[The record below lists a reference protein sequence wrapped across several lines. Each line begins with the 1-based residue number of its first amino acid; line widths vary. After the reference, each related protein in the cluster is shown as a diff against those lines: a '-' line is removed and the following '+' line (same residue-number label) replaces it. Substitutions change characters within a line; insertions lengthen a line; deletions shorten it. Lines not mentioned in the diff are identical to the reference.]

1 MPFRSTVGSAVVFE
15 NGEPRRAAYRHMRI
29 KGNWGNDDFA
39 SMEEVVRRYFR
50 RRRDEQKPLPDLAVI
65 DGGKGQLSAATSALA
80 SLEIEDVA
88 VIALAK
94 REEEVFVPG
103 SGEPILLD
111 RRNRALHLLQR
122 IRDEAHRFAVRY
134 NRKLRSKRTIR
145 SELGEIHHAVDAGV
159 LRADDCVELGAI
171 VAGDAAGRETD
182 EQITVADLTGVGAQD
197 AAMASATLQAARE
210 KGFGTAIES

>member
-1 MPFRSTVGSAVVFE
+1 
-15 NGEPRRAAYRHMRI
+15 MRI
-29 KGNWGNDDFA
+29 KGDWGNDDFA

-111 RRNRALHLLQR
+111 RSNRALHLR
-122 IRDEAHRFAVRY
+122 SVSGTRPTDSRCATTESSAASVPFAASSARFPALDRSV
-134 NRKLRSKRTIR
+134 NRSCYGG
-145 SELGEIHHAVDAGV
+145 SGP
-159 LRADDCVELGAI
+159 
-171 VAGDAAGRETD
+171 
-182 EQITVADLTGVGAQD
+182 
-197 AAMASATLQAARE
+197 
-210 KGFGTAIES
+210 